1 MERLKAIDIL
11 LAEDNIGDIRLTEE
25 AIKESKLKI
34 NLHVVMN
41 GEEAM
46 KYLRKEGK
54 YENEPRPD
62 LIVLDLNMPKKD
74 GRQTLAEIKSDQKFK
89 KIPVVILTISKAE
102 KDVLESYE
110 HHANCYITKPLD
122 MDKFVDVVK
131 TLDNFWFSIVT
142 LPSTSN

>member
-1 MERLKAIDIL
+1 MERLKSIDIL

-34 NLHVVMN
+34 NLHVVMD

-54 YENEPRPD
+54 YADEPRPD
-62 LIVLDLNMPKKD
+62 LIILDLNMPKKD
-74 GRQTLAEIKSDQKFK
+74 GRQTLAEIKADQKFK

-102 KDVLESYE
+102 NDVLQSYE

-122 MDKFVDVVK
+122 LDKFVEVVK

-142 LPSTSN
+142 LPSTSD